1 MLEAEIIEDV
11 DPKNQLEN
19 TVRDIERRVALDI
32 RRVGANIALE
42 RSLVARV
49 AKFSAQ
55 EHAAHS
61 ATIEDDAAP
70 PVTPVLPPVTPTAA
84 SPRATAP
91 LAPLLLPKI
100 AGGLRSAAAQANARR
115 DSLDRK
121 IEKVIVSQKLMN
133 DQGED
138 DDPVGLQKAF
148 ESIAASF
155 DMDGDGTLAPRE
167 VLHVLGRC
175 QLLDDV
181 LTATKVQNFFRTWE
195 VGCNQVLGENMDV
208 SSMLDGIG
216 WEEFEALIK
225 WCSDMKGMDIA
236 RCSARVIRLSR
247 KLCDG
252 KSSVTRRLRTVFE
265 AFCKQDAERLG
276 AYEFSN
282 LCTSVRCF
290 QRETFSIGDTYAIFY
305 RNCKHEKGINFDEFW
320 EILEEIGSRLDIGDK
335 VYELFAS
342 GVTRLDVD
350 EADIR
355 RVKLKVKHAAS
366 SASTEG
372 WRQFFH
378 SCDIDGSGRMDWDE
392 FYHMCKERLQ
402 LPERENHLKILF
414 EKLDHDDSGELSI
427 DELIAFI
434 EKRD

>member
-1 MLEAEIIEDV
+1 MLEPEIIEDL
-11 DPKNQLEN
+11 DPKHKLEN
-19 TVRDIERRVALDI
+19 TVRDLQSRVELDI

-55 EHAAHS
+55 EHASHVA
-61 ATIEDDAAP
+61 IKDDAAA
-70 PVTPVLPPVTPTAA
+70 PVAPVLPPMTPTAA

-91 LAPLLLPKI
+91 LAPLAPLVLPKI
-100 AGGLRSAAAQANARR
+100 AGGHPCARQESEQHR

-121 IEKVIVSQKLMN
+121 IEKVIDSQKLINTM
-133 DQGED
+133 GED
-138 DDPVGLQKAF
+138 DDPVGLQEAF

-155 DMDGDGTLAPRE
+155 DMDGDGTLGPTE
-167 VLHVLGRC
+167 VVHVLGRC

-181 LTATKVQNFFRTWE
+181 LTPTKVEDFFRTWE
-195 VGCNQVLGENMDV
+195 VGCNQVLGENMDA
-208 SSMLDGIG
+208 SSILDGIG
-216 WEEFEALIK
+216 WEEFESLIK
-225 WCSDMKGMDIA
+225 WCSDMKGMDIT

-252 KSSVTRRLRTVFE
+252 KSSTRRRLRTVFD
-265 AFCKQDAERLG
+265 AFCKQDPERLG

-282 LCTSVRCF
+282 LCASIRCF
-290 QRETFSIGDTYAIFY
+290 QRGKFATGDTFSIFY
-305 RNCKHEKGINFDEFW
+305 RSCQHENGVDFDEFW
-320 EILEEIGSRLDIGDK
+320 EMLGEIGRRLEIGEK
-335 VYELFAS
+335 VYELFAA
-342 GVTRLDVD
+342 GVSRLDVD
-350 EADIR
+350 ESDIR
-355 RVKLKVKHAAS
+355 RVKLKIKHAAS

-378 SCDIDGSGRMDWDE
+378 SCDADGSGRMDWDE

-414 EKLDHDDSGELSI
+414 EKLDDDDSGELSI

-434 EKRD
+434 EK